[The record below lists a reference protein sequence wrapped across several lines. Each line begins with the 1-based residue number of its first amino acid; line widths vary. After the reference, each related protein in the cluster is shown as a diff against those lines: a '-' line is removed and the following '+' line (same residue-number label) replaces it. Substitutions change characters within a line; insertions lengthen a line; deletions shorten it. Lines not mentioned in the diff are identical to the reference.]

1 MVYLCRRTY
10 TWVLVAA
17 SPSGD
22 RGVPVADPLAPF
34 SPAVA
39 EWFRGAFEAATPA
52 QARGWASIAA
62 GRHTLIH
69 APTGSGKTLA
79 AFLWCLDRLTVEP
92 RPAPTKTA
100 GGKAASGTVRVLYVS
115 PLKALIYDVERNLRA
130 PLAGIRL
137 AAQRLGLP
145 VPDIEVGVRTGDT
158 PSDER
163 RHLVRNPPDI
173 LITTPE
179 SLYLILT
186 SQAAEIL
193 RGVEHVIV
201 DEVHAV
207 AGTKRGAH
215 LAVSLERLECL
226 TVRPPQRIG
235 LSATQRP
242 VETIARFLGGA
253 GPGRAGESR
262 DVAIVDAGSRKP
274 LELSV
279 RVPVEDMTRPG
290 GVDGPGG
297 AVAPSAVAGGP
308 VGGPLGLG
316 AGGDPEARQSIWP
329 AIHPRILELIREHHS
344 TIVFCNSRRLA
355 ERLANKL
362 NELAGEELVRAHH
375 GSLAREQ
382 RVQIEEELKAGR
394 LPAIVATS
402 SLELGIDMGA
412 VDLVIQIES
421 PASVASGL
429 QRVGRAGHQV
439 GEPSRGVIFPKFRGD
454 LLEAAVVTARM
465 HDGAVEETRLPRN
478 PLDVLAQQLVAMTVR
493 EPWDADEL
501 FDTVRRAAPYE
512 TLTRDA
518 FEAVLGMLAG
528 AYPSDEFAE
537 LKARVVWDR
546 ETGRVEGRRDAR
558 TVAVTS
564 GGTIPDRGLYPV
576 FLVGEAGTPGRRVG
590 ELDEEMVYESRVG
603 EVIALGAT
611 SWRIEEI
618 RPDRVVVSP
627 APGVPGKIPFWHG
640 DGLGRPIEL
649 GRAIGA
655 FVRELEGDLAHGES
669 GRSKARRRLLDH
681 HDLDDLAAENV
692 IGYLDEE
699 RAMAGHLPTDRRIV
713 VERFRDELGDWRV
726 VVLTPFGGRVHAPW
740 CLAIEARLEE
750 RFGFGLQAIWSDDG
764 IAIRLPEGEVPGR
777 HGSPGA
783 AAASADGDGTS
794 GDLRDLLFPSA
805 EEVEDLVVGRLASS
819 AMFAARFRENAAR
832 ALLLPRR
839 RPGSRTPLWQQRQRS
854 AGLLAVASRYGS
866 FPIIVETYREC
877 LADLFDL
884 PALREVLSG
893 ISRRDIEVREVET
906 VAASPFAGSLLFDYL
921 AAYMYEGDAPL
932 AERRAG
938 ALALDRELL
947 RELLGQEELRDLID
961 PAALADLELALQA
974 LVPER
979 AARNA
984 DQLHDM
990 LRRLGDLSVPEVA
1003 ARIADPAAVDTW
1015 LASLAASRRAISIRV
1030 EGDQRWIAIED
1041 AARYR
1046 DALGVPLPAGVPAA
1060 FLGGAGETT
1069 ALEGLVAR
1077 WGRTHGPF
1085 HEAEVARRWGLVAG
1099 RVEAALER
1107 LLEAGTILRGEFRP
1121 NGTTREWCDP
1131 DVLRQL
1137 RRRSLARL
1145 RKEVEPVEQVV
1156 LARFLPAWQGVASLG
1171 EARPSLR
1178 HEGALE
1184 RLAEV
1189 VDQLSGMPI
1198 PASVLERDVLPAR
1211 VPGYQPRLLDEL
1223 GAMGEVAWVGRGN
1236 LGRDDG
1242 RIVLYR
1248 PGREGLRELAA
1259 GERTRPDGALHDR
1272 LRERLAARGASFY
1285 RELAAAAG
1293 PVPEREVLDVLWDLV
1308 WAGEVTN
1315 DTFAPLRA
1323 LRWRR
1328 PSGER
1333 RPRPGRLQTGPPEAV
1348 GRWSLTEDAAP
1359 GAGSRAASDRIDGP
1373 PGAGGG
1379 GQSGPTPSSAAA
1391 TARLHSFVTVLLER
1405 HGVLT
1410 REAVAS
1416 EEIAGGFSGVYP
1428 VLRAMEES
1436 GRIRRGYFVEGLGAA
1451 QFALP
1456 GAVDRMR
1463 AMREPGR
1470 PDDDAV
1476 ASRGGS
1482 GTPGPVVHLLA
1493 AADPANPYGAA
1504 LAWPRRDTSDRRP
1517 LQRATGAYVAMVDG
1531 AVVLYLERGG
1541 HSLQMLPAAEDGEL
1555 ATAALTALHVLVDDG
1570 RVRELVI
1577 TRVDGDAVGA
1587 SRWGGALQ
1595 SVGFVA
1601 GYRGMVLRAGDR
1613 RVVAAGRGLPP
1624 GTAESDSYWRRGGA
1638 YRGGSSDAGP
1648 SWAGERHPP
1657 RR

>member
-1 MVYLCRRTY
+1 MAAY
-10 TWVLVAA
+10 TGRLVTA
-17 SPSGD
+17 STTGPAK
-22 RGVPVADPLAPF
+22 PPADPLAPF

-39 EWFRGAFEAATPA
+39 EWFRSAFAAATPA
-52 QARGWASIAA
+52 QAQGWASISA

-79 AFLWCLDRLTVEP
+79 AFLWCLDRLAVEP
-92 RPAPTKTA
+92 RPVPTKTA
-100 GGKAASGTVRVLYVS
+100 PGTVRVLYVS
-115 PLKALIYDVERNLRA
+115 PLKALIYDVERNLRG
-130 PLAGIRL
+130 PLAGIRM
-137 AAQRLGLP
+137 AAERLGQP
-145 VPDIEVGVRTGDT
+145 MPEIEVGVRTGDT

-193 RGVEHVIV
+193 RGVEHVIL

-215 LAVSLERLECL
+215 LALSLERLEAL
-226 TVRPPQRIG
+226 TARPPQRIG

-242 VETIARFLGGA
+242 VEVIARFLGGA

-262 DVAIVDAGSRKP
+262 EVAIVDAGSRKR

-279 RVPVEDMTRPG
+279 RVPVEDMTKPG
-290 GVDGPGG
+290 GAEGPGG
-297 AVAPSAVAGGP
+297 AEAPGGP
-308 VGGPLGLG
+308 VGGPVGLLG
-316 AGGDPEARQSIWP
+316 APGDAEARQSIWP
-329 AIHPRILELIREHHS
+329 AIHPKILELIREHHS
-344 TIVFCNSRRLA
+344 TIVFVNSRRLA

-382 RVQIEEELKAGR
+382 RVQIEEMLKAGQ

-412 VDLVIQIES
+412 VDLVIQVES

-439 GEPSRGVIFPKFRGD
+439 GEPSKGVIFPKYRGD
-454 LLEAAVVTARM
+454 LLEAAVVARRM
-465 HDGAVEETRLPRN
+465 HEGQIEETKLPRN

-493 EPWDADEL
+493 EAWNVDEL
-501 FDTVRRAAPYE
+501 FETVRRAAPYE

-546 ETGRVEGRRDAR
+546 ELGRVEGRRDAR

-576 FLVGEAGTPGRRVG
+576 FMVGEAGTSGRRVG
-590 ELDEEMVYESRVG
+590 ELDEEMVYETRVG

-618 RPDRVVVSP
+618 RPDRVTVSP

-655 FVRELEGDLAHGES
+655 FVRELEGDIARGET
-669 GRSKARRRLLDH
+669 GRSKARVRLLEH
-681 HDLDDLAAENV
+681 HDLDDLAADNV

-699 RAMAGHLPTDRRIV
+699 REMAGHLPTDRRIM
-713 VERFRDELGDWRV
+713 VERFRDELGDWRLV
-726 VVLTPFGGRVHAPW
+726 ILTPFGGRVHAPW

-750 RFGFGLQAIWSDDG
+750 RFGFGVQTIWSDDG
-764 IAIRLPEGEVPGR
+764 IAVRLPEGEGVG
-777 HGSPGA
+777 G
-783 AAASADGDGTS
+783 ADGA
-794 GDLRDLLFPSA
+794 LRDLLFPA
-805 EEVEDLVVGRLASS
+805 ADDVEDLVVGRLASS

-884 PALREVLSG
+884 PALREVLG
-893 ISRRDIEVREVET
+893 GVSRRDIEVREVET

-921 AAYMYEGDAPL
+921 AAFMYEGDAPL

-961 PAALADLELALQA
+961 PAALADLELALQC
-974 LVPER
+974 LMPER
-979 AARNA
+979 AAKNA

-990 LRRLGDLSVPEVA
+990 LRRLGDLSVDEVA
-1003 ARIADPAAVDTW
+1003 ARITEPAAAGEW
-1015 LASLAASRRAISIRV
+1015 LSALASSRRAIAIRIRN
-1030 EGDQRWIAIED
+1030 EERWIAIED
-1041 AARYR
+1041 AGRYR
-1046 DALGVPLPAGVPAA
+1046 DAFGAALPVGVPTA
-1060 FLGGAGETT
+1060 FLAPVGETA
-1069 ALEGLVAR
+1069 ALESLVAR
-1077 WGRTHGPF
+1077 WARTHGPF
-1085 HEAEVARRWGLVAG
+1085 QEVEVARRWAAGPG
-1099 RVEAALER
+1099 RVEAALES
-1107 LLEAGTILRGEFRP
+1107 LLASDVILRGEFRP
-1121 NGTTREWCDP
+1121 SGTTREWCDP
-1131 DVLRQL
+1131 EVLRQL

-1156 LARFLPAWQGVASLG
+1156 LARFLPSWQGVAALG
-1171 EARPSLR
+1171 ESKPGIRSDL
-1178 HEGALE
+1178 ALE

-1198 PASVLERDVLPAR
+1198 PASVLERDVLPVR
-1211 VPGYQPRLLDEL
+1211 ISGYQPRLLDEL
-1223 GAMGEVAWVGRGN
+1223 GAMGEVAWMGRGS

-1248 PGREGLRELAA
+1248 PSREVLRELA
-1259 GERTRPDGALHDR
+1259 GGDVVRPEGDLHDR
-1272 LRERLAARGASFY
+1272 LRERLRARGASFY
-1285 RELAAAAG
+1285 RDLAAAAAWAS
-1293 PVPEREVLDVLWDLV
+1293 ERQILDAVWDLV
-1308 WAGEVTN
+1308 WAGELTN
-1315 DTFAPLRA
+1315 DTFAPIRA

-1348 GRWSLTEDAAP
+1348 GRWSLVEESDAAR
-1359 GAGSRAASDRIDGP
+1359 GAASG
-1373 PGAGGG
+1373 GAAARSA
-1379 GQSGPTPSSAAA
+1379 SGATSGAAAA
-1391 TARLHSFVTVLLER
+1391 TARLHSFMTVLMER

-1416 EEIAGGFSGVYP
+1416 EEVAGGFSGVYP

-1463 AMREPGR
+1463 AMRDAPAAGDGR
-1470 PDDDAV
+1470 DA
-1476 ASRGGS
+1476 ADERDGAA
-1482 GTPGPVVHLLA
+1482 GPTVHLLA

-1504 LAWPRRDTSDRRP
+1504 LSWPRRDERDRRP
-1517 LQRATGAYVAMVDG
+1517 LQRAAGAYVVLVDG
-1531 AVVLYLERGG
+1531 TAVAYLDRGG
-1541 HSLQMLPAAEDGEL
+1541 HSLQMLPAAED
-1555 ATAALTALHVLVDDG
+1555 AVRARAALPALRRLVDDG

-1577 TRVDGDAVGA
+1577 GKVDGEAVGG
-1587 SRWGGALQ
+1587 SRWRAALE
-1595 SVGFVA
+1595 SAGFVA
-1601 GYRGMVLRAGDR
+1601 GYRGMVLRPDTR
-1613 RVVAAGRGLPP
+1613 RIVAAGRGLSPE
-1624 GTAESDSYWRRGGA
+1624 TAEADNYWRRGGT
-1638 YRGGSSDAGP
+1638 GGGRSGTGEAAARP
-1648 SWAGERHPP
+1648 SNPDWRS

>member
-1 MVYLCRRTY
+1 M
-10 TWVLVAA
+10 AA
-17 SPSGD
+17 STRSAPETGD
-22 RGVPVADPLAPF
+22 ALALF

-39 EWFRGAFEAATPA
+39 AWFRSAFAAPTPS
-52 QARGWASIAA
+52 QAEGWASIAA

-79 AFLWCLDRLTVEP
+79 AFLWTLDRLAREP
-92 RPAPTKTA
+92 RPRVA
-100 GGKAASGTVRVLYVS
+100 AASGRGTAPGTVRVLYVS
-115 PLKALIYDVERNLRA
+115 PLKALIYDVERNLRG
-130 PLAGIRL
+130 PLIGIGL
-137 AAQRLGLP
+137 EAARLGEP
-145 VPDIEVGVRTGDT
+145 VPQIEVGVRTGDT
-158 PSDER
+158 PADER

-186 SQAAEIL
+186 SQASEIL
-193 RGVEHVIV
+193 RGVEHVII

-215 LAVSLERLECL
+215 LALSLERLEKL
-226 TVRPPQRIG
+226 TARPPQRIG

-242 VETIARFLGGA
+242 VETIARFLGGI

-262 DVAIVDAGSRKP
+262 DVHVVDAGSRKV

-279 RVPVEDMTRPG
+279 RVPVEDMSKLGELLPHEEQ
-290 GVDGPGG
+290 
-297 AVAPSAVAGGP
+297 APAALAAPGGP
-308 VGGPLGLG
+308 VGGP
-316 AGGDPEARQSIWP
+316 EARHSIWP

-344 TIVFCNSRRLA
+344 TIIFCNSRRLA

-382 RVQIEEELKAGR
+382 RVQIEEALKAGR

-412 VDLVIQIES
+412 VDLVIQVES

-439 GEPSRGVIFPKFRGD
+439 GEPSRGIFFPKYRGD
-454 LLEAAVVTARM
+454 LLETAVVTARM
-465 HDGAVEETRLPRN
+465 HEGAIEETKLPRN
-478 PLDVLAQQLVAMTVR
+478 PLDVLAQQIVAMTVR
-493 EPWDADEL
+493 ESWSADEL
-501 FDTVRRAAPYE
+501 FETVRRAAPYE
-512 TLTRDA
+512 SLTRDA

-528 AYPSDEFAE
+528 AYPSDEFAD

-558 TVAVTS
+558 TVAITS

-590 ELDEEMVYESRVG
+590 ELDEEMVYEARVG

-627 APGVPGKIPFWHG
+627 APGQPGKIPFWHG
-640 DGLGRPIEL
+640 DALGRPIEL
-649 GRAIGA
+649 GRALGA
-655 FVRELEGDLAHGES
+655 FIRELEVDLGGGER
-669 GRSKARRRLLDH
+669 GLARARRRLLES
-681 HDLDDLAAENV
+681 HDLDELAAENV
-692 IGYLDEE
+692 LGYLAEE
-699 RAMAGHLPTDRRIV
+699 RDVAGWLPTDRRIV

-726 VVLTPFGGRVHAPW
+726 VVLTPFGGRIHAPW
-740 CLAIEARLEE
+740 ALAIEARLLE
-750 RFGFGLQAIWSDDG
+750 RLDGDAQTIWSDDG
-764 IAIRLPEGEVPGR
+764 IAIRLPEGF
-777 HGSPGA
+777 A
-783 AAASADGDGTS
+783 ADGFG
-794 GDLRDLLFPSA
+794 GLAELLFPTA
-805 EEVEDLVVGRLASS
+805 DEVEDLVVGRLASS

-839 RPGSRTPLWQQRQRS
+839 RPGSRTPLWLQRQRS

-884 PALREVLSG
+884 PALREVLG
-893 ISRRDIEVREVET
+893 GVARREIEVRDVET
-906 VAASPFAGSLLFDYL
+906 VTASPFAGSLLFDYL

-961 PAALADLELALQA
+961 PEALADLELALQA
-974 LVPER
+974 LLPER
-979 AARNA
+979 AARSA
-984 DQLHDM
+984 DALHDL
-990 LRRLGDLSVPEVA
+990 LRRLGDLSAEEVA
-1003 ARIADPAAVDTW
+1003 ARIVRQPGADVSPLAAGEW
-1015 LASLAASRRAISIRV
+1015 LAALEGSRRAIALRIAG
-1030 EGDQRWIAIED
+1030 EERWIAIED

-1046 DALGVPLPAGVPAA
+1046 DALGVALPVGVPTA
-1060 FLGGAGETT
+1060 FLEPVEA
-1069 ALEGLVAR
+1069 ALAGLVAR
-1077 WGRTHGPF
+1077 WARSHGPF
-1085 HEAEVARRWGLVAG
+1085 HPGEPARRWAVPSAQI
-1099 RVEAALER
+1099 EEALEG
-1107 LLEAGTILRGEFRP
+1107 LLEAGTILLGEFRP
-1121 NGTTREWCDP
+1121 GGMAREWCDP

-1145 RKEVEPVEQVV
+1145 RREVEPVDQVV
-1156 LARFLPAWQGVASLG
+1156 LARFLPAWQGVRSIG
-1171 EARPSLR
+1171 EAAATVRG
-1178 HEGALE
+1178 EAALE

-1189 VDQLSGMPI
+1189 VDQLTGVPI

-1211 VPGYQPRLLDEL
+1211 IAGYMPRLLDEL
-1223 GAMGEVAWVGRGN
+1223 GALGEVAWVGAGG

-1248 PGREGLRELAA
+1248 PGREGLRGVAA
-1259 GERTRPDGALHDR
+1259 GDAVAPGGELHERLRDR
-1272 LRERLAARGASFY
+1272 LRQRGASFY
-1285 RELAAAAG
+1285 RDLQSAGGAAS
-1293 PVPEREVLDVLWDLV
+1293 ERDILDALWDLV
-1308 WAGEVTN
+1308 WAGELTN

-1328 PSGER
+1328 PTGQR
-1333 RPRPGRLQTGPPEAV
+1333 RPRPGRLTTSPPEAA
-1348 GRWSLTEDAAP
+1348 GRWSLVEVSGT
-1359 GAGSRAASDRIDGP
+1359 GAGSGTP
-1373 PGAGGG
+1373 PGA
-1379 GQSGPTPSSAAA
+1379 TRA
-1391 TARLHSFVTVLLER
+1391 TQRLHSLATALLER

-1410 REAVAS
+1410 REAVSA
-1416 EEIAGGFSGVYP
+1416 EDVAGGFSAVYP

-1436 GRIRRGYFVEGLGAA
+1436 GRIRRGYFVDGLGAA

-1456 GAVDRMR
+1456 GAVDRLR
-1463 AMREPGR
+1463 AMREPG
-1470 PDDDAV
+1470 AN
-1476 ASRGGS
+1476 A
-1482 GTPGPVVHLLA
+1482 TATVHILA

-1504 LAWPRRDTSDRRP
+1504 LAWPRRGDADRRP
-1517 LQRATGAYVAMVDG
+1517 LQRAAGAYVVLVDG
-1531 AVVLYLERGG
+1531 SAALYLERGG
-1541 HSLQMLPAAEDGEL
+1541 HSLQTLPAQDDP
-1555 ATAALTALHVLVDDG
+1555 ATAGAAFAALRALVDDG
-1570 RVRELVI
+1570 RLRELVVS
-1577 TRVDGDAVGA
+1577 RVDGEAVGA
-1587 SRWGGALQ
+1587 SPWRTQLEQA
-1595 SVGFVA
+1595 GFAA
-1601 GYRGMVLRAGDR
+1601 GYRGHVLRPHNR
-1613 RVVAAGRGLPP
+1613 RVVAAGAG
-1624 GTAESDSYWRRGGA
+1624 AGGA
-1638 YRGGSSDAGP
+1638 GAGGSTVGRPGADQ
-1648 SWAGERHPP
+1648 

>member
-1 MVYLCRRTY
+1 
-10 TWVLVAA
+10 VAA
-17 SPSGD
+17 STSAGPSD
-22 RGVPVADPLAPF
+22 SLDDPLAPF

-39 EWFRGAFEAATPA
+39 DWFRSAFATPTPA
-52 QARGWASIAA
+52 QTGGWASIAA

-79 AFLWCLDRLTVEP
+79 AFLWCLDRLGREP
-92 RPAPTKTA
+92 RPRTASAP
-100 GGKAASGTVRVLYVS
+100 GTVRVLYVS
-115 PLKALIYDVERNLRA
+115 PLKALIYDVERNLRV
-130 PLAGIRL
+130 PLVGIRM
-137 AAQRLGLP
+137 AAERMGQP
-145 VPDIEVGVRTGDT
+145 IPQIEVGVRTGDT
-158 PSDER
+158 PADER

-201 DEVHAV
+201 DEIHAL

-215 LAVSLERLECL
+215 LALSLERLEKL
-226 TVRPPQRIG
+226 TARPPQRIG

-242 VETIARFLGGA
+242 VETIARFLGGI

-262 DVAIVDAGSRKP
+262 DVRIVDAGLRKV

-279 RVPVEDMTRPG
+279 RVPVEDMSKLGELLP
-290 GVDGPGG
+290 PEEQ
-297 AVAPSAVAGGP
+297 PGGP
-308 VGGPLGLG
+308 VGGP
-316 AGGDPEARQSIWP
+316 EARHSIWP
-329 AIHPRILELIREHHS
+329 AIHPKILELIREHHS
-344 TIVFCNSRRLA
+344 TIVFCNSRRMA

-382 RVQIEEELKAGR
+382 RVGIEEALKAGR

-412 VDLVIQIES
+412 VDLVIQVES

-429 QRVGRAGHQV
+429 QRVGRAGHQF
-439 GEPSRGVIFPKFRGD
+439 GEPSRGVIFPKYRGD
-454 LLEAAVVTARM
+454 LLECAVVTARM
-465 HDGAVEETRLPRN
+465 HDGAIEETRLPRN
-478 PLDVLAQQLVAMTVR
+478 PLDVLAQQIVAMTVR
-493 EPWDADEL
+493 EPWQADEL
-501 FDTVRRAAPYE
+501 FETVRRAAPYE
-512 TLTRDA
+512 SLTRDA
-518 FEAVLGMLAG
+518 FEGVLAMLAG

-558 TVAVTS
+558 TVAITS

-611 SWRIEEI
+611 SWRVEEI

-627 APGVPGKIPFWHG
+627 APGIPGKIPFWHG

-649 GRAIGA
+649 GRALGE
-655 FVRELEGDLAHGES
+655 FVRELEGDLGGGER
-669 GRSKARRRLLDH
+669 GRTRAMRRLMEH
-681 HDLDDLAAENV
+681 HDLDELAAQNV
-692 IGYLDEE
+692 LGYLSEE
-699 RAMAGHLPTDRRIV
+699 REMAGHLPTDRRIV

-726 VVLTPFGGRVHAPW
+726 VILTPFGGRVHAPW
-740 CLAIEARLEE
+740 AMAIEGRLEE
-750 RFGFGLQAIWSDDG
+750 RLGVGAQTIWSDDG
-764 IAIRLPEGEVPGR
+764 IAIRLPEGEVAGAGAGSGPIVGPG
-777 HGSPGA
+777 GNLGE
-783 AAASADGDGTS
+783 
-794 GDLRDLLFPSA
+794 LLFPSA
-805 EEVEDLVVGRLASS
+805 DEIEDLVVGRLGTS

-854 AGLLAVASRYGS
+854 ARLLAVASRYGS

-884 PALREVLSG
+884 PALREVLG
-893 ISRRDIEVREVET
+893 AVARREIEVRDVET
-906 VAASPFAGSLLFDYL
+906 VTASPFAGSLLFDYL

-979 AARNA
+979 AARSA
-984 DQLHDM
+984 DALHDL
-990 LRRLGDLSVPEVA
+990 LRRLGDLTREEVA
-1003 ARIADPAAVDTW
+1003 ARIVEPAAAGEW
-1015 LASLAASRRAISIRV
+1015 LAALEASRRAVALRIAGEV
-1030 EGDQRWIAIED
+1030 RWIAIEG
-1041 AARYR
+1041 AGRYR
-1046 DALGVPLPAGVPAA
+1046 DALGVALPVGVPAA
-1060 FLGGAGETT
+1060 FLGPVGD
-1069 ALEGLVAR
+1069 ALDGLVAR
-1077 WGRTHGPF
+1077 WARSHVPF
-1085 HEAEVARRWGLVAG
+1085 LTGEPALRLGLAAA
-1099 RVEAALER
+1099 RVEESLER

-1121 NGTTREWCDP
+1121 GGTQREWCDP

-1156 LARFLPAWQGVASLG
+1156 LARFLPAWQGVRPVGPEAATAGGSAAPRG
-1171 EARPSLR
+1171 EA
-1178 HEGALE
+1178 ALE

-1189 VDQLSGMPI
+1189 VDQLAGVPI

-1211 VPGYQPRLLDEL
+1211 IPGYQPRLLDEL
-1223 GAMGEVAWVGRGN
+1223 GALGEVAWAGRGS

-1248 PGREGLRELAA
+1248 PGRETLRDLAA
-1259 GERTRPDGALHDR
+1259 SEVEAPAAELHER
-1272 LRERLAARGASFY
+1272 LRERLRDRGASFY
-1285 RELAAAAG
+1285 RELASAAG
-1293 PVPEREVLDVLWDLV
+1293 PVAEREILDALWDLV

-1333 RPRPGRLQTGPPEAV
+1333 RPRPGRLQLGPPEAA
-1348 GRWSLTEDAAP
+1348 GRWSLVERPAVAS
-1359 GAGSRAASDRIDGP
+1359 GSG
-1373 PGAGGG
+1373 
-1379 GQSGPTPSSAAA
+1379 AAA
-1391 TARLHSFVTVLLER
+1391 ARATERLHSLSIALLDR

-1410 REAVAS
+1410 REAVAA
-1416 EEIAGGFSGVYP
+1416 EEVAGGFSAVYP

-1436 GRIRRGYFVEGLGAA
+1436 GRIRRGYFVDGLGAA

-1456 GAVDRMR
+1456 GAVDRLR
-1463 AMREPGR
+1463 SMREPGT
-1470 PDDDAV
+1470 DQA
-1476 ASRGGS
+1476 
-1482 GTPGPVVHLLA
+1482 GTPAAYVLA

-1504 LAWPRRDTSDRRP
+1504 LAWPRRGENDRRP
-1517 LQRATGAYVAMVDG
+1517 LQRAAGAYVALVDG
-1531 AVVLYLERGG
+1531 AAALYLERGG
-1541 HSLQMLPAAEDGEL
+1541 RSLQTLPAADDPAVAVVAL
-1555 ATAALTALHVLVDDG
+1555 ASL
-1570 RVRELVI
+1570 RELVEGGRFRELVL
-1577 TRVDGDAVGA
+1577 TRIDGEPVSA
-1587 SRWGGALQ
+1587 SPWRARLEEA
-1595 SVGFVA
+1595 GFVP
-1601 GYRGMVLRAGDR
+1601 GYRGHVLRPGSR

-1624 GTAESDSYWRRGGA
+1624 ETALEAGYWRAGAGRGGTP
-1638 YRGGSSDAGP
+1638 RGPAPRGTTGGALSGAKPDARRD
-1648 SWAGERHPP
+1648 ATP
-1657 RR
+1657 RGHA